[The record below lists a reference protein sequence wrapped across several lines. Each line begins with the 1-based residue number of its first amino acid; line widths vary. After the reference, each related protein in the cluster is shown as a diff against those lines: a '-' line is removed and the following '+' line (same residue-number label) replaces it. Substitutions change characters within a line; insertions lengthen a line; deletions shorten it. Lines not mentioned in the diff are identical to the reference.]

1 MNQQDTI
8 VSQQETPAVK
18 TDSGVTV
25 SAHRITPYQVLR
37 MLPRDAT
44 PDQQDSAIQAWFQ
57 PSQIRYSN
65 RPDTLHLPGHD
76 VPVDL
81 SVVNIPVY
89 YREVFFAKELAAP
102 ESHPGRYGV
111 AGDPVPYTVRG
122 DNTMTLLL
130 LFCVL
135 FFIFLMSRSQRF
147 IVRQLKDFFFLPHA
161 DEAMTETSGELQL
174 QLFLVMQTCL
184 LLAICLFF
192 YATRVVAD
200 TYVLDSDL
208 QLIGLFF
215 AMTIGYFLLRSGLY
229 SVVNSVFFDSKRN
242 LQWQHTLLFIASAEG
257 VLLLPAVLLQV
268 YFDISLENVTYYYVF
283 VLLLAKILTFYKCW
297 SIFFRQNVFSLQ
309 IILYFCALE
318 IVPLLAYAGGLW
330 TVTNILKINF

>member
-1 MNQQDTI
+1 
-8 VSQQETPAVK
+8 
-18 TDSGVTV
+18 
-25 SAHRITPYQVLR
+25 
-37 MLPRDAT
+37 
-44 PDQQDSAIQAWFQ
+44 
-57 PSQIRYSN
+57 
-65 RPDTLHLPGHD
+65 
-76 VPVDL
+76 
-81 SVVNIPVY
+81 
-89 YREVFFAKELAAP
+89 
-102 ESHPGRYGV
+102 
-111 AGDPVPYTVRG
+111 
-122 DNTMTLLL
+122 
-130 LFCVL
+130 
-135 FFIFLMSRSQRF
+135 MSRSQRF

-215 AMTIGYFLLRSGLY
+215 SMTIGYFLLRSGLY

-318 IVPLLAYAGGLW
+318 IVPLLPFAGGLW

>member
-1 MNQQDTI
+1 MNQQQDTI

-18 TDSGVTV
+18 TDSGTTV

-89 YREVFFAKELAAP
+89 YREAFFAKELAAP

-130 LFCVL
+130 LFCVEKNYP
-135 FFIFLMSRSQRF
+135 RTWW
-147 IVRQLKDFFFLPHA
+147 LKWAWL
-161 DEAMTETSGELQL
+161 G
-174 QLFLVMQTCL
+174 
-184 LLAICLFF
+184 I
-192 YATRVVAD
+192 
-200 TYVLDSDL
+200 
-208 QLIGLFF
+208 
-215 AMTIGYFLLRSGLY
+215 
-229 SVVNSVFFDSKRN
+229 
-242 LQWQHTLLFIASAEG
+242 SA
-257 VLLLPAVLLQV
+257 V
-268 YFDISLENVTYYYVF
+268 VF
-283 VLLLAKILTFYKCW
+283 VLMMPAISGIPCTKEYATFIENVLAPFGKVYYGDI
-297 SIFFRQNVFSLQ
+297 
-309 IILYFCALE
+309 
-318 IVPLLAYAGGLW
+318 G
-330 TVTNILKINF
+330 